1 LFAYFDHDVNDASQ
15 MPLTRCDRRHIMDRS
30 FPLWIAVA
38 LIISMPALAQNAG
51 QPQQRAPN
59 FQTMTPQD
67 AARLN
72 AAVSG
77 SDDATKKQFGDVEQR
92 LREANH
98 PSAKMM
104 EATRPQ

>member
-1 LFAYFDHDVNDASQ
+1 
-15 MPLTRCDRRHIMDRS
+15 MDRS

-38 LIISMPALAQNAG
+38 LIISVPALAQNAG
-51 QPQQRAPN
+51 QPQQGAPN

-72 AAVSG
+72 ATLSRA
-77 SDDATKKQFGDVEQR
+77 DDATKKQFGEVEQR
-92 LREANH
+92 LRDANH
-98 PSAKMM
+98 PSAKML